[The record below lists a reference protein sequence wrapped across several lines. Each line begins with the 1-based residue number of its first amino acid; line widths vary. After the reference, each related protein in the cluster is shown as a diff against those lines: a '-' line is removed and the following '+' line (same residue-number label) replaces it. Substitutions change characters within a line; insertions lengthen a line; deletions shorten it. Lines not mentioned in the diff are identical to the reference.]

1 MKKDIKR
8 TYGYRKTKAFG
19 LCVAALGVFAI
30 AGGTSVSADEVK
42 EDNIV
47 RTENPAT
54 NLPEAQGKASESSSN
69 SQSKSGEKE
78 GTLNVNID
86 NSNVDKAVKDVQ
98 SSGVT
103 VEKGE
108 TKDLGNAKDE
118 KELEE
123 KLNKVK
129 EDQNNQIESLKEA
142 KNSYLN
148 KTKEY
153 EDEKARIEKANK
165 EAKEE
170 YERKLAEIDSTL
182 ENNAG
187 EVNPSYDK
195 TDSEGGQV
203 LSSGRWENLGTK
215 ELDGGNIKVLG
226 TGTVNQFSDMQEGG
240 VYKLNIKA
248 PNVDDKHIIKS
259 INWGDVAPDE
269 NDTLTT
275 DEMQVNNSGNA
286 YYWERDNGHY
296 TRKYSVKSGTW
307 FRIPDAVTLKD
318 GSKSDL
324 WVKLTKGW
332 GRQTGEFLESNNI
345 LGGDEYITFWNTNGA
360 INYVNGYG
368 NGRDPWNTYME
379 AEYRLGNREHF
390 NYDKYLWSNAIS
402 DIDGGQHLFLEGDT
416 KIMGIGGGLRYE
428 GSQDGKEH
436 VASDKLLGFTY
447 GKNKNSSQA
456 LAGTLSTPDG
466 TATYATYGNSFH
478 KYLQNPS
485 GGYASLVADSDF
497 GNVIN
502 VDTVNP
508 PTYEVL
514 NVDPPKPGSVTV
526 HDYKLTNTIENKKEV
541 KNQDN
546 QDVEGKLVA
555 KGSDVNWELKNE
567 SLKANRDKTD
577 KYTIV
582 DPLPTGFEFDEEET
596 KAKSPDYDVTY
607 DKETH
612 TVTFT
617 MKDESLAKL
626 NADLSTKVD
635 IPVPVI
641 NGRLLNDGATY
652 KNNFTTTVTPNN
664 GNPYIV
670 TSNIPEVYTPGNN
683 PKKPRRTPNGDDPTP
698 KDNLI
703 VHEKENRDK
712 DGVNINGKT
721 MLQGSTNYYRLKW
734 DLDQYN
740 GMKASKEDI
749 AKGFFYVDDYPE
761 EAVNIH
767 NDKAKVHDEK
777 GNEISGI
784 TVTSYESF
792 EKATAEVQAML
803 EKAGLKSKIN
813 GAFQLYTADNPEDF
827 YNKYVVTGT
836 NLYIT
841 TPMDVKKELTEG
853 SKYVNK
859 PFQIDFGN
867 GYEGNPVENEVPG
880 LKPEK
885 TVEVNGQDRNNSVI
899 TLGEQFN
906 YRLIGAHIPGNRGE
920 ELFEY
925 KFIDDY
931 QESHDEYKGFT
942 VTTKVDITLKDGTVI
957 KAGTDVTQYVESS
970 HDAKDGKIEIGFK
983 KEFLDTIS
991 KDSEF
996 QSEVL
1001 LTMVRINH
1009 GEVENKYTNVVNGIE
1024 VVSNTVKT
1032 TTPPPVTPQE
1042 PQLPNTGSADGSIL
1056 QILGGLFL
1064 SLGTALGL
1072 KKKEA

>member
-1 MKKDIKR
+1 MKDIKR

-19 LCVAALGVFAI
+19 LCAAALGAFVV
-30 AGGTSVSADEVK
+30 AGGNVSADEVT
-42 EDNIV
+42 EPAATPVV

-54 NLPEAQGKASESSSN
+54 NLPEAQGNASAAATETQAKA
-69 SQSKSGEKE
+69 GEKE
-78 GTLNVNID
+78 GTLDINVD
-86 NSNVDKAVKDVQ
+86 NSKVEAAAKEAQAN
-98 SSGVT
+98 GIT

-108 TKDLGNAKDE
+108 TKNLGTATNDEELAAKE
-118 KELEE
+118 AELKADQDKQVE
-123 KLNKVK
+123 KLN
-129 EDQNNQIESLKEA
+129 EA
-142 KNSYLN
+142 KDSYLT

-165 EAKEE
+165 DAKDE
-170 YERKLAEIDSTL
+170 YERKLAEINEALDNTTGPVTPEYTKTSADGTKVL
-182 ENNAG
+182 
-187 EVNPSYDK
+187 PS
-195 TDSEGGQV
+195 GA
-203 LSSGRWENLGTK
+203 WENLGSK
-215 ELDGGNIKVLG
+215 ELDGGKIKVLG
-226 TGTVNQFSDMQEGG
+226 TGTVTKFDDMKEGG
-240 VYKLNIKA
+240 SYKVNIKA
-248 PNVDDKHIIKS
+248 PEVDDKHIIKS
-259 INWGDVAPDE
+259 IQWGDVAPDQ

-275 DEMQVNNSGNA
+275 TEKQVNNVGDG
-286 YYWERDNGHY
+286 YYWQTDSF

-307 FRIPDAVTLKD
+307 FRIADAVTLKD

-324 WVKLTKGW
+324 WVKLTKGR
-332 GRQTGEFLESNNI
+332 GNRPGEFIRANDI
-345 LGGDEYITFWNTNGA
+345 LGYDEYITFWNTNGA
-360 INYVNGYG
+360 INYLNGYG
-368 NGRDPWNTYME
+368 SPNDPLHTFME
-379 AEYRLGNREHF
+379 AEYRLGNATDLNE
-390 NYDKYLWSNAIS
+390 DKFLWSNAIT
-402 DIDGGQHLFLEGDT
+402 DIDGGQHLFLDGDSQ
-416 KIMGIGGGLRYE
+416 IVGIGGGLRYE
-428 GSQDGKEH
+428 ESGDKKH
-436 VASDKLLGFTY
+436 VVSDKNLGFYY
-447 GKNKNSSQA
+447 GNNKNEIQG

-466 TATYATYGNSFH
+466 TASYVTYGTGFH
-478 KYLQNPS
+478 KFLQN
-485 GGYASLVADSDF
+485 GTGVDASLVADSDF
-497 GNVIN
+497 GNAIN
-502 VDTVNP
+502 INAVNP

-514 NVDPPKPGSVTV
+514 NVEPPKPGSVTV
-526 HDYKLTNTIENKKEV
+526 HDYKLSNTVVNTKEV
-541 KNQDN
+541 KNQDKE
-546 QDVEGKLVA
+546 DIDGKLVA

-577 KYTIV
+577 KYVIV

-617 MKDESLAKL
+617 MKAESLDKL
-626 NADLSTKVD
+626 NAELTAAAE

-641 NGRLLNDGATY
+641 NGRVLNDGATY
-652 KNNFTTTVTPNN
+652 KNGFTTTITPNE
-664 GNPYIV
+664 GTPYVV
-670 TSNIPEVYTPGNN
+670 TSNIPEVYTPGND
-683 PKKPRRTPNGDDPTP
+683 PKKPRKTPKGEDPTP

-703 VHEKENRDK
+703 VPEKENRDK

-721 MLQGSTNYYRLKW
+721 MFQGSTNYYRLKW
-734 DLDQYN
+734 DLDQYS

-767 NDKAKVHDEK
+767 NEQAKIHDAQ

-792 EKATAEVQAML
+792 DKATAEVQAML
-803 EKAGLKSKIN
+803 ERAGLKSKIN
-813 GAFQLYTADNPEDF
+813 GAFQLFTADNPEDF

-885 TVEVNGQDRNNSVI
+885 TVEVNGENRDNSVI
-899 TLGEQFN
+899 NLGEQFN
-906 YRLIGAHIPGNRGE
+906 YRLIGAYIPGNRADA
-920 ELFEY
+920 LFEY

-931 QESHDEYKGFT
+931 QESHDEYKGYT

-957 KAGTDVTQYVESS
+957 KAGTDVTKYVNSA
-970 HDAKDGKIEIGFK
+970 HDAKDGKIEISFK
-983 KEFLDTIS
+983 KEFLNTVS
-991 KDSEF
+991 NDSEF
-996 QSEVL
+996 QSEVS
-1001 LTMVRINH
+1001 LTMVRINY
-1009 GEVENKYTNVVNGIE
+1009 GDVENKYTNVVNGIE

-1032 TTPPPVTPQE
+1032 TTPPPATPQE

-1064 SLGTALGL
+1064 SLGAALGFT